1 MGSTSLTARTAGHVW
16 TPDECSPSRARHA
29 MRATLGGWDV
39 HEDSIGDAELLMSEV
54 VTNAV
59 LHPRRGRLGGALIS
73 TSMWLAG
80 TLLRVEV
87 SDTDPRLPRRCH
99 PSRAAE
105 GYRGIALVDAFSLE
119 WGAEP
124 LPDGNGK
131 TVWWS
136 QQVVLRS

>member
-1 MGSTSLTARTAGHVW
+1 MGSMSLTARTAGHAW
-16 TPDECSPSRARHA
+16 APDECSPSRARQA
-29 MRATLGGWDV
+29 MRATLGDWGVD
-39 HEDSIGDAELLMSEV
+39 EESISDAELLMSEL

-59 LHPRRGRLGGALIS
+59 LHPRRAQAGAAPIT
-73 TSMWLAG
+73 TSIWLAG

-99 PSRAAE
+99 PTRADE
-105 GYRGIALVDAFSLE
+105 GYRGIALVEAFSLE

-136 QQVVLRS
+136 QQVVLRT